1 MAGIVMEIIKSG
13 ERSDEALRSPDNVAA
28 EINTDVNQKGEEAL
42 LPDPAKT
49 ILLFSRHRSD
59 S

>member
-1 MAGIVMEIIKSG
+1 MEIIKSG